1 MFVQLTKCV
10 INHISRGSFE
20 KLELKSLDYIYHFA
34 VVIKRFSK

>member
-20 KLELKSLDYIYHFA
+20 KTRVKVARLYLPFA